1 MVFDSATAAAE
12 PTTSSPSAES
22 TVASPPSP
30 KFGAASSQEE
40 AHFKTT
46 ASGYQPEIEKVVMD
60 ALRQFAMREVRARAF
75 AEGASPACLSSCDLI
90 VVGLLPR
97 GRLVRLEDNTMSLN
111 RRRCCRRT
119 GLSVD
124 DVDNALDDAEER
136 GMLPKESIIITIMRQ
151 LRRTAE
157 QDDGSAATSE
167 MSKERA
173 LVAALG
179 RWARSGTGLAYDRL
193 VATLSPADTVTIV
206 KPALAEQD
214 MQTSIRSNATPENE
228 EPTTEEQIDEVVTKT
243 VAVAKAARV
252 GALVGLPGGAA
263 SAGNA
268 AGAEGGGGSNGTEA
282 TSTSLSTFVE
292 DAVAEEEQAAL
303 ATTAVTSSSLAGGK
317 KKKKKKKK
325 KKTKK
330 KGGVGDAEDVEEAA
344 GEFQPPPGGAA
355 AEETGPYANYSL
367 AAIASAVGATVEEM
381 REYPKEDMLELLG
394 EELFMVGPLLRRRA
408 RT

>member
-12 PTTSSPSAES
+12 PTTSSPSGS
-22 TVASPPSP
+22 SVASPPSP
-30 KFGAASSQEE
+30 KFGAASQEE
-40 AHFKTT
+40 AQFKT

-90 VVGLLPR
+90 VVGLLAR
-97 GRLVRLEDNTMSLN
+97 GRLLVRLEENTMSLN